1 MACRDGAGDDGRE
14 RDSGRLRIVVG
25 QPQRRDDG
33 AHDRGMA
40 LLVVHLGQGGFVDS
54 DRGLL
59 GVADVTET
67 RVGTP
72 LLLMIETASRSR

>member
-1 MACRDGAGDDGRE
+1 MTGA
-14 RDSGRLRIVVG
+14 SATVGRLRIVVG

-54 DRGLL
+54 DRGLV
-59 GVADVTET
+59 GVADVTQT
-67 RVGTP
+67 RVSSSK
-72 LLLMIETASRSR
+72 TATALRAE

>member
-1 MACRDGAGDDGRE
+1 
-14 RDSGRLRIVVG
+14 
-25 QPQRRDDG
+25 
-33 AHDRGMA
+33 MA

-54 DRGLL
+54 DRGLV